1 MKTVL
6 AVALTFTFS
15 VFCTTPGRAQAQTQA
30 APPAAQSQPAQA
42 STSSAQLLKPEQL
55 DQLVAPIAL
64 YPDTLLAEVLMAS
77 TYPLEVVEAE
87 RWAKANKALKGDKRK
102 EAITKQSWDE
112 SVKSLA
118 ETPAVLDMMSSKLD
132 WTQKLGDAVLAQ
144 QSDVMDAAQRLRAR
158 AQANNKLESTKE
170 QKVSK
175 QIQQN
180 KEVIV
185 IEPAQPNT
193 VYVPYYEPATV
204 YGAWPY
210 PAYPPYYWPPPYGY
224 GYLAGAALSFGVGW
238 AVGAAWGGGAWWGG
252 GDLTINRD
260 VNIDRNRNTWNHNSD
275 HRKGVRYNNSDVAKK
290 FDKSAD
296 RRAGA
301 DQRKDFRGHK
311 SDGQAGR
318 DGARADRDGARN
330 TDRGQNAQRGDRN
343 NPGANRGSAQN
354 RDAGKGSGQKRD
366 AANRGSGQRNAAQG
380 GGARPTPS
388 AQPRRNDNAFS
399 GIQHGGGGARAHAD
413 RGRASMASANRG
425 GHSFSGGGGGG
436 RHSFGGGGRGGGGSA
451 RGGGGRRR

>member
-1 MKTVL
+1 MKTAL
-6 AVALTFTFS
+6 AVAVTLTFT
-15 VFCTTPGRAQAQTQA
+15 VFFPAQGRAQEQTQA
-30 APPAAQSQPAQA
+30 APAATQSQPAQS
-42 STSSAQLLKPEQL
+42 STPAAQLLKAEQL

-87 RWAKANKALKGDKRK
+87 RWAKANKSLKGDKRK
-102 EAITKQSWDE
+102 EALAKQRWDE

-118 ETPAVLDMMSSKLD
+118 ETPSVLDMMSGKLD

-144 QSDVMDAAQRLRAR
+144 QADVMDSVQRLRAR
-158 AQANNKLESTKE
+158 AQANNKLQSTKE
-170 QKVSK
+170 QKVST
-175 QIQQN
+175 QTQQN

-193 VYVPYYEPATV
+193 VYVPYYEPASV

-238 AVGAAWGGGAWWGG
+238 AVGAAWGGGFGWGG

-260 VNIDRNRNTWNHNSD
+260 VNIDRNRNTWNHNPQ
-275 HRKGVRYNNSDVAKK
+275 HRQGVRYNNSDVAKK
-290 FDKSAD
+290 FDKSSAD
-296 RRAGA
+296 RRATA

-311 SDGQAGR
+311 GDGQAGR

-330 TDRGQNAQRGDRN
+330 TDRGQNAQRGN
-343 NPGANRGSAQN
+343 GNKPGANKGAGQK
-354 RDAGKGSGQKRD
+354 RDAAKSSGQKRD
-366 AANRGSGQRNAAQG
+366 AGNRGSGQRSAGQG
-380 GGARPTPS
+380 GGSRPKSS

-399 GIQHGGGGARAHAD
+399 GIQHGGGARAQAD
-413 RGRASMASANRG
+413 RGRQSFAGHG
-425 GHSFSGGGGGG
+425 GGGRQNFGGGGGG
-436 RHSFGGGGRGGGGSA
+436 RQSFGGGGGRGGGGGG
-451 RGGGGRRR
+451 RGGGRRR